1 MENIVRV
8 VDLSLYVGLRG
19 RQDPMQSFLYYKTPK
34 SPIYQKTF
42 YTWVVDF
49 KHEARNSQCCVAFQS
64 RLKTFPNCLWTQ
76 KEKKMYFSFSCRIEN
91 QCKDASKFSRSR
103 DINKTSCFEDNFLA
117 VHQQTRIS
125 FNR

>member
-76 KEKKMYFSFSCRIEN
+76 KEKKCTSPFLVELKINAKMQTNLADHGISIE
-91 QCKDASKFSRSR
+91 QVASKTIF
-103 DINKTSCFEDNFLA
+103 
-117 VHQQTRIS
+117 
-125 FNR
+125 